1 MEILHKLNNPG
12 DTFGSRLKTLSL
24 KLIGK
29 CGFKVD
35 RFSSVLCLT
44 ANMDK
49 KVENINFNHKI
60 NISVSESFE
69 VDAQM
74 RINHF
79 ESS

>member
-1 MEILHKLNNPG
+1 M
-12 DTFGSRLKTLSL
+12 
-24 KLIGK
+24 
-29 CGFKVD
+29 
-35 RFSSVLCLT
+35 
-44 ANMDK
+44 ANVDK

-79 ESS
+79 ESSWVHYFKRLNIQWKWPPGKPDFFLECSDQI